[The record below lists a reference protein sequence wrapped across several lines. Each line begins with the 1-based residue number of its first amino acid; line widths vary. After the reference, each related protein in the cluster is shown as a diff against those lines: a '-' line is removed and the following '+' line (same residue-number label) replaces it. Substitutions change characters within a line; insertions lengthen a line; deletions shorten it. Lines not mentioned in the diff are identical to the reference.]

1 MKKILKVN
9 FKIVIVSKFLRF
21 FPGLSGALAFP
32 FNSTKVQNIFDL
44 QAFFQSIFVPFLRF
58 LALVK

>member
-32 FNSTKVQNIFDL
+32 FNSTKVQNIFEL
-44 QAFFQSIFVPFLRF
+44 QAFFQNILYLFCVF

>member
-9 FKIVIVSKFLRF
+9 FKIVIVSKFSEV

-32 FNSTKVQNIFDL
+32 FNSTKVQNIFEL
-44 QAFFQSIFVPFLRF
+44 QVFFQNILYLFCVFF
-58 LALVK
+58 ALVK